1 MNDGRGEIMKQNPE
15 TISFS
20 DKQHFHRWL
29 DSNHVSHPGIWVRFD
44 KTRKV
49 STMTPEEALDEALC
63 FGWIDGQI
71 QSIDEQFYL
80 KYFAKRSNKSIWSTK
95 NKNSV
100 ERLIKEGKMMPL
112 GLTAVELAKKDGR
125 WEKADH
131 DPIDFSVDDFT
142 ELLRPNEKALK
153 NYMTMSPSVRK
164 TYAISYYALKKEDSR
179 QRRLQV
185 IMERLEKNL
194 KPM

>member
-80 KYFAKRSNKSIWSTK
+80 KYFAKRRDKSVWSTK
-95 NKNSV
+95 NEHSV
-100 ERLIKEGKMMPL
+100 ERLIKEGRMLPSGMA
-112 GLTAVELAKKDGR
+112 AVELAKKDGR
-125 WEKADH
+125 WEKADRN
-131 DPIDFSVDDFT
+131 PIDFSLPDFIN
-142 ELLRPNEKALK
+142 LLKPNPKALN
-153 NYMTMSPSVRK
+153 NYLAMSPSVQK
-164 TYAISYYALKKEDSR
+164 TYAMSYYVLKNEDSR
-179 QRRLQV
+179 QRRLLV
-185 IMERLEKNL
+185 IMDRLEKNL

>member
-1 MNDGRGEIMKQNPE
+1 MQNIKDS
-15 TISFS
+15 ISFENQ
-20 DKQHFHRWL
+20 KEFHTWLIQHGE
-29 DSNHVSHPGIWVRFD
+29 SHPGIWVRFD

-100 ERLIKEGKMMPL
+100 ERLIKAGQMMPS
-112 GLTAVELAKKDGR
+112 GLAAVELAKKDGR

-131 DPIDFSVDDFT
+131 DPIDFSVEDFI
-142 ELLRPNEKALK
+142 ELLRSNEKALN
-153 NYMTMSPSVRK
+153 NYLAMSPSVRK

-185 IMERLEKNL
+185 ILERLEKNL